1 MAYTA
6 VKGGSDAIV
15 AAEKLI
21 QQPQIAPGEA
31 EIALEQIA
39 HQMPAAVDKVMSE
52 GGLYAPG
59 LAAMAIRQVEGDLF
73 EAAFM
78 LRAYRSTLPRFGY
91 SLPTRGDEM
100 RVVRRISSSFRD
112 IPGGQLLGRTR
123 DYTQRLLNVGEF
135 GAFENSAVGALNG
148 NGTANGA
155 AREQLPN
162 GSHDANAGN
171 GAAPGLPTHFP
182 KVADV
187 MRAMGIMASR
197 PSDNGHAGEIP
208 VTEPDDITRESMR
221 FPVSR
226 TAWLQALA
234 RGESGALVCLAYSSM
249 RGYGGKGDHGTIA
262 ELRVGDL
269 PLTVTHPLTGQP
281 VTIGHYRA
289 TEVEMTGREH
299 RRRSSE
305 AKLDRYGLSYGL
317 VFGQH
322 ERKAIAMALLD
333 STLMEQ
339 APIEGQAAPAND
351 QEMVL
356 YHLDGI
362 ESFGFVEHLKLP
374 HFVTFGSGL
383 QLMIEQA
390 TSASAAAMNE
400 PVAQDGTA
408 TA

>member
-1 MAYTA
+1 
-6 VKGGSDAIV
+6 
-15 AAEKLI
+15 
-21 QQPQIAPGEA
+21 
-31 EIALEQIA
+31 
-39 HQMPAAVDKVMSE
+39 
-52 GGLYAPG
+52 
-59 LAAMAIRQVEGDLF
+59 
-73 EAAFM
+73 M

-91 SLPTRGDEM
+91 SLPARGDEM
-100 RVVRRISSSFRD
+100 RVRRRISSSFRD

-123 DYTQRLLNVGEF
+123 DYTQRLLDVGGF
-135 GAFENSAVGALNG
+135 GALRDGSSTAAHGCATGTGVHNGSTENGAL
-148 NGTANGA
+148 
-155 AREQLPN
+155 PN
-162 GSHDANAGN
+162 
-171 GAAPGLPTHFP
+171 PPTHFP

-187 MRAMGIMASR
+187 MRTMGIMER
-197 PSDNGHAGEIP
+197 LQNDVGDGSDLP
-208 VTEPDDITRESMR
+208 DPDDITRESMR

-226 TAWLQALA
+226 SAWLQALA

-249 RGYGGKGDHGTIA
+249 RGYGGRGDHGTIA

-269 PLTVTHPLTGQP
+269 PLKVTHPLTGQP

-299 RRRSSE
+299 KRRESTTKR
-305 AKLDRYGLSYGL
+305 DGYGLSYGL

-339 APIEGQAAPAND
+339 APVEGQAAPAND

-356 YHLDGI
+356 YHVDGI

-383 QLMIEQA
+383 QLMMEQRSRALTTSQNGAVENGA
-390 TSASAAAMNE
+390 TTKTAGDG
-400 PVAQDGTA
+400 PRTQDGTDGA
-408 TA
+408 